1 MVGKHHSSNYK
12 ESAVKYYKKCKNLRK
27 TCEIYECKKSTLQR
41 WVKRY
46 NNGTG
51 LNRKIDK
58 REKRIVTDDIIKF
71 IKEQVRKEP
80 TIILTQLKK
89 LIKNK
94 FKVDLTKM
102 TIYRVINNNNITR
115 KKLRKRYY
123 PQKKD
128 EKKDLEEYYS
138 KIKKINKRKII
149 SIDETSIYLNM
160 TLGYG
165 RSKKGYRVYKK
176 TSIYPFKKYNM
187 LCAIRYGKIVEYE
200 IYKDIKGG
208 IGKGELCSFIDKYI
222 NKKYKGNTLLLD
234 NASFHRSKE
243 VKDKIESTGNKFLY
257 TVPYHPE
264 TNPIE
269 EFFNQFKHY
278 LKLESPQ
285 SYEEIVRVAKLVI
298 KNKISKNNL
307 ENYIKHLYMRIK

>member
-1 MVGKHHSSNYK
+1 MVGKHYSSNYK

-27 TCEIYECKKSTLQR
+27 TCEIYECKKSTLER

-46 NNGTG
+46 DSDIG
-51 LNRKIDK
+51 LNRKPDK
-58 REKRIVTDDIIKF
+58 RERRIVTDDIIKF
-71 IKEQVRKEP
+71 IKEQIRKEP

-89 LIKNK
+89 LVKNK

-102 TIYRVINNNNITR
+102 TIYRVINDNNITR

-187 LCAIRYGKIVEYE
+187 LCAIRYGKIIGYE
-200 IYKDIKGG
+200 IYKDI
-208 IGKGELCSFIDKYI
+208 
-222 NKKYKGNTLLLD
+222 
-234 NASFHRSKE
+234 
-243 VKDKIESTGNKFLY
+243 
-257 TVPYHPE
+257 
-264 TNPIE
+264 
-269 EFFNQFKHY
+269 
-278 LKLESPQ
+278 
-285 SYEEIVRVAKLVI
+285 
-298 KNKISKNNL
+298 
-307 ENYIKHLYMRIK
+307 